1 MNLKKITS
9 FVLGLL
15 LIVSVLAAAAG
26 GDYLSQTEEMRK
38 LSPKYRAFLAE
49 TRGFMNSEERKVFM
63 GLKTDK
69 ERDHFILRFWEE
81 RRGFNN
87 ISTLYLLRMVQ
98 VLDLTEEQTAKIFP
112 KVNRVE
118 KEKRE
123 MNRKIGQLLRE
134 LRDRVRQQD
143 VNEKELSRIMDDVKG
158 LRMQVKNREE
168 ELQKFL
174 EENLTVHQQAKYL
187 IFIQDFVKDLRQ
199 KLNKAREA
207 IKLPTHPTQQYPH
220 S

>member
-1 MNLKKITS
+1 MNLEKITS

-15 LIVSVLAAAAG
+15 LIVSMLAAAAG
-26 GDYLSQTEEMRK
+26 GNGLVQREEVRK
-38 LSPKYRAFLAE
+38 LSPKYKAFLAE
-49 TRGFMNSEERKVFM
+49 TREFMHSEERKVFL

-69 ERDHFILRFWEE
+69 EKDYFIQKFWEA
-81 RRGFNN
+81 RRGWDN

-134 LRDRVRQQD
+134 LRARVRQQD
-143 VNEKELSRIMDDVKG
+143 VNEEELSRIMDELKD
-158 LRMQVKNREE
+158 LRTQMKNREE
-168 ELQKFL
+168 ELQEFL

-187 IFIQDFVKDLRQ
+187 IFIQDFLKELRE
-199 KLNKAREA
+199 KLNKARQA
-207 IKLPTHPTQQYPH
+207 IK
-220 S
+220 

>member
-1 MNLKKITS
+1 MNSKKIAS

-15 LIVSVLAAAAG
+15 LILSMHAAAAG
-26 GDYLSQTEEMRK
+26 VNGLVQREEVRK

-49 TRGFMNSEERKVFM
+49 TREFMHSEERKVFL

-69 ERDHFILRFWEE
+69 ERDSFIQKFWEAS
-81 RRGFNN
+81 RGWDN

-123 MNRKIGQLLRE
+123 MNRKIGQHLRE
-134 LRDRVRQQD
+134 LRVMVRQQD
-143 VNEKELSRIMDDVKG
+143 VNENELSRIMDEVKD
-158 LRMQVKNREE
+158 LRIQVKKREE
-168 ELQKFL
+168 ELQEFL
-174 EENLTVHQQAKYL
+174 EENLTVHQQAKHL
-187 IFIQDFVKDLRQ
+187 IFIQDFLKDLRE
-199 KLNKAREA
+199 KLNKARET
-207 IKLPTHPTQQYPH
+207 IK
-220 S
+220 

>member
-1 MNLKKITS
+1 MNFKKIVS

-26 GDYLSQTEEMRK
+26 GDYLVQTVEVRK

-49 TRGFMNSEERKVFM
+49 TRGFMTSKEREVFL
-63 GLKTDK
+63 GLTTDK
-69 ERDHFILRFWEE
+69 ERDYFIQKFWEE
-81 RRGFNN
+81 RRGWDN

-112 KVNRVE
+112 RVNRVE

-123 MNRKIGQLLRE
+123 MNRKIGLLLRE
-134 LRDRVRQQD
+134 LRARVRQQD
-143 VNEKELSRIMDDVKG
+143 VEEKELSRIIDEVKD
-158 LRMQVKNREE
+158 LRLQVKSREE
-168 ELQKFL
+168 ELQAFL

-187 IFIQDFVKDLRQ
+187 IFIQDFVKDLRE

-207 IKLPTHPTQQYPH
+207 IK
-220 S
+220 

>member
-1 MNLKKITS
+1 MNFKKITS
-9 FVLGLL
+9 LVLGLL
-15 LIVSVLAAAAG
+15 LVVSMLAAAAG
-26 GDYLSQTEEMRK
+26 GNGLAQREEARK

-49 TRGFMNSEERKVFM
+49 TREFMHSDERKVFL

-69 ERDHFILRFWEE
+69 QRDSFIQKFWEV
-81 RRGFNN
+81 RKGWDN

-118 KEKRE
+118 KDKRE
-123 MNRKIGQLLRE
+123 MNRKIGLLLRE
-134 LRDRVRQQD
+134 LRATARQQD
-143 VNEKELSRIMDDVKG
+143 VNEKELSRIMDEVKD
-158 LRMQVKNREE
+158 LRMQVRNREE
-168 ELQKFL
+168 ELQKFM

-187 IFIQDFVKDLRQ
+187 IFIQDFLKDLRE

-207 IKLPTHPTQQYPH
+207 IK
-220 S
+220 